1 MYHWVPGMPYHELD
15 LTPMGLHFKQ
25 YIKHKEELFI
35 RYPNTEKW
43 VEQGTAELLLHW
55 QANRCR
61 LGYVV
66 ATMTCD
72 EVKMLTCVCI
82 TMMDEMEWRPGLYV
96 SMLNGM
102 HLDLSVLCFG

>member
-55 QANRCR
+55 QANRCNDVMR
-61 LGYVV
+61 LKCSHV
-66 ATMTCD
+66 
-72 EVKMLTCVCI
+72 CVS
-82 TMMDEMEWRPGLYV
+82 L
-96 SMLNGM
+96 
-102 HLDLSVLCFG
+102 